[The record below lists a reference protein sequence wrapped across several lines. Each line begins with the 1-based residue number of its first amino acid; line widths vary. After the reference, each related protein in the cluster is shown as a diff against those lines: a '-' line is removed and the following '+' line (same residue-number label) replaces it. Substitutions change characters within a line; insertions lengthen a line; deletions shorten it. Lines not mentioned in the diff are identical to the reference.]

1 MNKIKQEEIRYI
13 ENFDGLNRGMLSKN
27 NETIQKLNP
36 INLQEK
42 DANIKTELHPQF
54 SFVLLKIRYP
64 HMKTGKNIL
73 VTVFVPLRHFSYY
86 IAFSLANPLF

>member
-42 DANIKTELHPQF
+42 DANIKTGFAP
-54 SFVLLKIRYP
+54 S
-64 HMKTGKNIL
+64 
-73 VTVFVPLRHFSYY
+73 VFFRFT
-86 IAFSLANPLF
+86 